1 MSDKYNIRV
10 DVNTLYLP
18 DQSSPSHHN
27 YVFAYAITITNQG
40 TVGAQL
46 ITRRW
51 VITDANDQS
60 QHVSGNGVVGEQP
73 HLSPGAS
80 FEYTSGTH
88 IETPVGTMHGSYQ
101 MVADDGIEFEAE
113 IAPFVL
119 SATDVLH

>member
-1 MSDKYNIRV
+1 MSDKYCIRV
-10 DVNTLYLP
+10 EVSTLYLP
-18 DQSSPSHHN
+18 DQSSPSDHT
-27 YVFAYAITITNQG
+27 YVFAYAITIINDG

-60 QHVSGNGVVGEQP
+60 QQVSGEGVVGEQP

-80 FEYTSGTH
+80 YQYTSGTH
-88 IETPVGTMHGSYQ
+88 LGTPVGTMHGSYQ
-101 MVADDGIEFEAE
+101 MVADDGIEFEAK

-119 SATDVLH
+119 SAADVMH